1 MGIDLFTLAEYK
13 AYVGISSINQDTEI
27 KAIIP
32 IASQMV
38 KTYCRRTFVDYVND
52 AKTEVFGGGGER
64 IFLSE
69 FPVLAVSSV
78 EQSVDYGST
87 YTTLVEFTDYAVD
100 HEDDGIVPIN
110 TVDNLW
116 PRLIN
121 GYKVTYTG
129 GYEDVPDDLKVAA
142 MDLATYYLKNDMAVK
157 AQRAAGANTVQIEY
171 ITKNTLPSHI
181 VRVLDMYLANVS

>member
-1 MGIDLFTLAEYK
+1 MGIDLLTLAEYK
-13 AYVGISSINQDTEI
+13 AYVGINSTNQDTEI

-52 AKTEVFGGGGER
+52 AKTEVFSGGTEC
-64 IFLSE
+64 LYLTE
-69 FPVLAVSSV
+69 FPTLAISSV
-78 EQSVDYGST
+78 EYSTDYGST
-87 YTTLVEFTDYAVD
+87 YTALVEFTDYALD
-100 HEDDGIVPIN
+100 LEKDSIVPIN
-110 TVDNLW
+110 TTAIW
-116 PRLIN
+116 PRYIN
-121 GYKVTYTG
+121 GYKVVYTG
-129 GYEDVPDDLKVAA
+129 GYEELPEDLKVAT
-142 MDLATYYLKNDMAVK
+142 MDLVTYYLKNDMAVK